1 MKLKFNVLLIGWV
14 LFLNPMLLSAQRE
27 MPVTEPLSSSAYITL
42 LTCDPGEELYATFGH
57 SAIGVV
63 DAEQGIDWV
72 FNYGTFNFEVPHFYA
87 KFASG
92 KLLYQLSFSSRKYF
106 LREYEHRQRKVYED
120 VLNLTTEQEQRL
132 FDYLKENYK
141 PENRSYQYDFFFDNC
156 ATRILDILYL
166 SLGDSLVYTPEAEAQ
181 VPTFRQ
187 MIDQYLVKSHWS
199 DFGIDLALGSVID
212 KPATPRQQAFIP
224 DYLRSYLAHSSING
238 LPMILKSELLVAET
252 APIPVTPF
260 LLHPV
265 FLFWLLFVFIAVASF
280 VWQKKSWAIAD
291 RLFFATW
298 GLTGLVVFLLWVA
311 TDHDATA
318 GNLNILWA
326 NPLYIIYVFVVSN
339 PQNFIRIWFLRLF
352 IVLNTFVLLGW
363 MVIPQDFN
371 PVFIP
376 IIGALLIRLGV
387 HTFHGINLSRK

>member
-1 MKLKFNVLLIGWV
+1 
-14 LFLNPMLLSAQRE
+14 
-27 MPVTEPLSSSAYITL
+27 
-42 LTCDPGEELYATFGH
+42 
-57 SAIGVV
+57 
-63 DAEQGIDWV
+63 
-72 FNYGTFNFEVPHFYA
+72 
-87 KFASG
+87 
-92 KLLYQLSFSSRKYF
+92 
-106 LREYEHRQRKVYED
+106 
-120 VLNLTTEQEQRL
+120 
-132 FDYLKENYK
+132 
-141 PENRSYQYDFFFDNC
+141 
-156 ATRILDILYL
+156 
-166 SLGDSLVYTPEAEAQ
+166 
-181 VPTFRQ
+181 
-187 MIDQYLVKSHWS
+187 
-199 DFGIDLALGSVID
+199 
-212 KPATPRQQAFIP
+212 
-224 DYLRSYLAHSSING
+224 
-238 LPMILKSELLVAET
+238 
-252 APIPVTPF
+252 